1 MNINIQIKTV
11 LDAYENGIQEQKNLL
26 ENLFGKIF

>member
-11 LDAYENGIQEQKNLL
+11 LDAYENGTQEQKNLL